1 MQTTVGV
8 QFDGSKK
15 VYSFDANGK
24 TYKAGDRVLVE
35 TTEGKSLGKVINVT
49 ENAQKG
55 EFGLKPVLRLAS
67 AGDLAREKELEQ
79 KAKRALPI
87 VEQKIKE
94 AKLVMKVVDVRY
106 NFDDTKI
113 TITFTAEGRVDF
125 RELLKLLASSLK
137 TKIELRQIGVKDEVE
152 RIGGL
157 GLCGRP
163 CCCTEFLKEPAHI
176 TVKMVKTQNLSMSPT
191 KTGGL
196 CGRMMCCLA
205 FEDPVYREMLAEM
218 PALGSIID
226 TPDGKGKVQFNDIL
240 KRRVMI
246 KFDGENGASY
256 KEYLLEELRPEL
268 KKIEE
273 TNCVPTESEEKAT
286 QPEVQKPEAT
296 HAEPKAENNVA
307 PSREQKEDKQTAG
320 AEMGDKQNKFR
331 SKRHRKNGH
340 KGGGENKN
348 GVGGANGKMGA
359 KVSSPQNGTKPA
371 NVSGAKPENKSGN
384 SVKPTSEQKGEA
396 ENGAKP
402 TKKRWFNFKRK
413 KK

>member
-49 ENAQKG
+49 ENVQKG
-55 EFGLKPVLRLAS
+55 EFGLKPVLRLAL

-268 KKIEE
+268 KNIEKVDS
-273 TNCVPTESEEKAT
+273 VPVKSEGKEP
-286 QPEVQKPEAT
+286 QPEASKPEAT
-296 HAEPKAENNVA
+296 HAEPKVENDLTLA
-307 PSREQKEDKQTAG
+307 RKQKEEKQTAG
-320 AEMGDKQNKFR
+320 AEMGDKQNKFFA
-331 SKRHRKNGH
+331 KHHRKNGH

-348 GVGGANGKMGA
+348 GVGGANKMGS

-371 NVSGAKPENKSGN
+371 NGSGAKTETKSGN
-384 SVKPTSEQKGEA
+384 NSAKPASEQKSEA
-396 ENGAKP
+396 ENGAKSTP
-402 TKKRWFNFKRK
+402 KRWFNFKRK